1 MFALSAVAPALLA
14 WSSTNMAMATPQQQ
28 QPPPQ
33 QPPALDAALS
43 PAGALTLGLDGEP
56 WLTSGPTALR
66 QKARWY
72 LLHTQFV
79 YTPFCLP
86 SVSPSLTH

>member
-1 MFALSAVAPALLA
+1 
-14 WSSTNMAMATPQQQ
+14 MAMATPPPPPPPPPQQQ
-28 QPPPQ
+28 PPQ

-72 LLHTQFV
+72 LVHTQFV
-79 YTPFCLP
+79 YKPFCLP
-86 SVSPSLTH
+86 LSLALLLTH